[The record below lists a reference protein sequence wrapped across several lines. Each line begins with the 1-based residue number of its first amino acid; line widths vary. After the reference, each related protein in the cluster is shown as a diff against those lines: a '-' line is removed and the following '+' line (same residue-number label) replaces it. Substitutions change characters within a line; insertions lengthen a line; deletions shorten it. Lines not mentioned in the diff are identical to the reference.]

1 MFVSTCQLF
10 LEFPVDQR
18 AQKDAKRSTHEQVTA
33 RSKVMEEV
41 RALRQEL
48 DNRQRKVEE
57 LEQQMKRCVLFLE
70 SNVNARA
77 EVGGQSH

>member
-33 RSKVMEEV
+33 LSKAMKEE
-41 RALRQEL
+41 RALRREL
-48 DNRQRKVEE
+48 ENQQRKVEE
-57 LEQQMKRCVLFLE
+57 LEQQMKRCVLILA
-70 SNVNARA
+70 SNARVG
-77 EVGGQSH
+77 VGGQSHT